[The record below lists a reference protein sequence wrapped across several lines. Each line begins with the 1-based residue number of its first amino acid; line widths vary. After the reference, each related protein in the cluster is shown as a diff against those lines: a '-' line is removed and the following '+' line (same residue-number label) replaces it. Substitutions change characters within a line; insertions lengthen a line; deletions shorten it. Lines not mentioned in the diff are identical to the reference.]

1 MKDELGGKIML
12 DFAALKPKPWHKR
25 IFEDYKHCSEAT
37 QIGNKINQI
46 EKKNLMWIIL
56 KNNRLL
62 LKPRQRFK
70 TGNMMYLL
78 KKFTKL
84 HRVLM
89 IIRE

>member
-12 DFAALKPKPWHKR
+12 DFAALKPKPWYKL
-25 IFEDYKHCSEAT
+25 IFEDYKHCSEAA

-62 LKPRQRFK
+62 LKPQ
-70 TGNMMYLL
+70 
-78 KKFTKL
+78 
-84 HRVLM
+84 
-89 IIRE
+89 